1 MSNIAYN
8 VPNDE
13 NEKRASVKNVS
24 LAGQRDELQS
34 LLVELQD
41 EYNESSSNKPLSV
54 HGNINNN
61 SGSINLLDGIST
73 KADNINNLNEILNEL
88 YDLTKEITSD
98 QEMSNH
104 ENELK
109 REQSQINW
117 FLNQNDQA
125 QIFENFDIDLFD
137 NVLVYNNDP
146 MIDEIK
152 L

>member
-1 MSNIAYN
+1 M
-8 VPNDE
+8 
-13 NEKRASVKNVS
+13 S

-34 LLVELQD
+34 LFVELQD